1 LGGSDSQLRASL
13 LEVTSSQTAE
23 KQDPAIMDRPGAYY
37 AKHPEVVKVLG
48 GTALAFLLGQL
59 AGRMKR

>member
-1 LGGSDSQLRASL
+1 
-13 LEVTSSQTAE
+13 
-23 KQDPAIMDRPGAYY
+23 MDRPGAYY